1 MRLRITFMGA
11 AALML
16 IGVPGYAQDS
26 DGAIEEIVVTARK
39 FGAERLQD
47 VPVTVT
53 AFTQETLEAMQVLD
67 FEDFAYQVPGL
78 TFLDTGPGQRRYV
91 MRGIQSAGQQQVAV
105 YYDEVPLP
113 GIQSSTSNSGSQTTD
128 LKLFDMERIEALRGP
143 QGTTFGANSQSGTM
157 RFHHRQAGPGRIQ
170 RNAGRPVGA
179 DITLQRLQLERPR
192 RGQSAAVR
200 HDRNADGRLQRGGR
214 RLAGE
219 QSLPSG
225 QPRGGPARSW
235 RGNWLA

>member
-1 MRLRITFMGA
+1 MRLRTTFMGA
-11 AALML
+11 AAFML

-26 DGAIEEIVVTARK
+26 EGAIEEIVVTARK

-53 AFTQETLEAMQVLD
+53 AFTAETLEAMQVLD

-113 GIQSSTSNSGSQTTD
+113 GIQSASSNSGSQTTD

-157 RFHHRQAGPGRIQ
+157 RFITAKPDLDGFS
-170 RNAGRPVGA
+170 ATVGGQLGQDVA
-179 DITLQRLQLERPR
+179 LQRLQLERPR
-192 RGQSAAVR
+192 RGQPAAFR
-200 HDRNADGRLQRGGR
+200 YDRNADGGL
-214 RLAGE
+214 
-219 QSLPSG
+219 
-225 QPRGGPARSW
+225 
-235 RGNWLA
+235 